1 MTDPVQVAEK
11 LALICWDFLSDH
23 HVYGSVTDGQRDAIR
38 TAAFRFSREVT
49 PGDAW
54 QVTYGRR
61 LAGAVL
67 AWANDP
73 TPENHHSAR
82 PVLKRP
88 QLVIEQAD

>member
-67 AWANDP
+67 AWANGP
-73 TPENHHSAR
+73 HSGKPSQRTTRAQAASAR
-82 PVLKRP
+82 H
-88 QLVIEQAD
+88 